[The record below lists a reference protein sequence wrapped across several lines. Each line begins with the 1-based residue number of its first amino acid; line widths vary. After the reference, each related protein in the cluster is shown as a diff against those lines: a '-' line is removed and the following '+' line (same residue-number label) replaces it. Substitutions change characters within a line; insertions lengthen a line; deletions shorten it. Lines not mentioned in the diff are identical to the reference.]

1 MKRLSIALI
10 LLIVAGCLCV
20 APSMAASNTKYLYG
34 SVELTAVIDGTNEFS
49 PGDDVSLKV
58 KVQNQGIN
66 TVKLSSSTIL
76 ARDETPTLAKMVTLA
91 LEAGDAPVVI
101 KSGPQ
106 MVGDIESGE
115 TATATFTVKI
125 DKDATAGTYTL
136 PLNTSYRWLFDVS
149 QYDPDT
155 IVTRFYDKD
164 ESLPLEIVIRPDVT
178 LKVDDVEAEAVNVGT
193 EGYLSLKV
201 TNIGTDEA
209 KKATVVLKR
218 NDASPV
224 VPTIG
229 SVYIGDFAPGDVKE
243 VQFKV
248 TADNNAEAGTYP
260 VDVSVTYEDYEGDMT
275 SSDAETVGVP
285 VGGKIDFTVVSE
297 PTTVSPGGKAVVE
310 VLFKNSGAAT
320 VYDAQAR
327 ISAVDPFT
335 SNDDSAYL
343 GDMNPG
349 EEQLAKFE
357 VSVDSDATEK
367 LYGLDAEIRYRDS
380 LDNSQISDTMK
391 VKVDVQKKSGAA
403 SIFTNPIVI
412 TIIIFVI
419 LGAGYYLFQSR
430 KKKNEQ

>member
-20 APSMAASNTKYLYG
+20 VPSMATSNTKYLYG
-34 SVELTAVIDGTNEFS
+34 SVELTAVVDGTNEFS
-49 PGDDVSLKV
+49 PGDDVSLSV

-76 ARDETPTLAKMVTLA
+76 ARDETPTLAKMVTLT
-91 LEAGDAPVVI
+91 LEPGDAPVVI
-101 KSGPQ
+101 KSGSQ

-115 TATATFTVKI
+115 TVTATFTVKI
-125 DKDATAGTYTL
+125 DKDAPAGTYSL
-136 PLNTSYRWLFDVS
+136 PLDTSYRWLFDVS

-155 IVTRFYDKD
+155 IVTRFYDKN

-178 LKVDDVEAEAVNVGT
+178 LKVDDVQAEAVNVGT
-193 EGYLSLKV
+193 EGYLNLKV

-209 KKATVVLKR
+209 KKATVVLKQ

-229 SVYIGDFAPGDVKE
+229 SVYIGDFGPGDVKE

-275 SSDAETVGVP
+275 SSDAETIGVP
-285 VGGKIDFTVVSE
+285 VGGKIDFTVVSD
-297 PTTVSPGGKAVVE
+297 PTIVSPGGKSVVE
-310 VLFKNSGAAT
+310 VIFKNSGAAT

-349 EEQLAKFE
+349 EEKLAKFD

-367 LYGLDAEIRYRDS
+367 LYGLDAEIRYRDA

-391 VKVDVQKKSGAA
+391 VKVDVQKKTGAA

-412 TIIIFVI
+412 TIVIFVI